1 MGFRGPLE
9 RLGGSSK
16 SSRHGRPWPHHCPC
30 PGLWLHSAQGQH
42 LEPMAPPANST
53 WACGVRGPGEEESV
67 GTPPA
72 NQGHRGRLPSC
83 SDPFASLG
91 LPWGRWASRQ
101 PWPPWDSWSPWSEG
115 EQALPLQ
122 FTWWDTLLEWVG
134 WSDCSDSDFH
144 LQGSPGWAGPRGEPV
159 SCFPSQRLP
168 RALSAGWGLRWW
180 SGIGLWH

>member
-1 MGFRGPLE
+1 MAPF
-9 RLGGSSK
+9 SSGAA
-16 SSRHGRPWPHHCPC
+16 SWPHGSPH
-30 PGLWLHSAQGQH
+30 
-42 LEPMAPPANST
+42 NST

-83 SDPFASLG
+83 SDLFASLG

-134 WSDCSDSDFH
+134 WSDCSDSGFH

-159 SCFPSQRLP
+159 SCSSSQRLP
-168 RALSAGWGLRWW
+168 RALSAGWGPGVVERDWPVALRSDITLCSVLS
-180 SGIGLWH
+180 SGRARTSRPKGGAGR